1 MSQDITRPLPAS
13 HDCEKG
19 ILSCMMQAPEW
30 AVSKAQAI
38 VRPEHFHLQP
48 HAVLYKLLLEFQRD
62 GTPID
67 PVSIQQALLDRKQ
80 MGSVGGPAVVAEIY
94 TFAPT
99 PAHVTHYATQV
110 RNKATLR
117 KIITTCMDGIEAA
130 FDHQGETAEVLES
143 VESRIMAI
151 REREETGGLTIG
163 GREALFR
170 TMDALEAQMASQ
182 APDGIPWGFSDL
194 DAKTGGICPGLT
206 IIGAETSGGK
216 SVLAMQAAIAL
227 LRAGKTVDFYSL
239 EMPIDLCVRRML
251 CNMSKLNFGRLR
263 NPIPAFNAG
272 EHADF
277 MNATKEFGA
286 FADRLTI
293 CADGGKTA
301 GGVLSDIRQ
310 KMATKKTDAVIVDY
324 IQRLTPEDSKASA
337 EQQISDA
344 SRIFKRMADQFNI
357 PVITPVQLN
366 DSGLV
371 RGSRMLSMDC
381 DTYIKIVHGKDE
393 NGTPADPDEF
403 GRRKCGLWVEK
414 NRNGER
420 WFMIPALLD
429 GAKMNFSESGEVEG
443 KPQAKPKQ
451 PDKKPWQKK

>member
-1 MSQDITRPLPAS
+1 MSTADITRALPAS
-13 HDCEKG
+13 HDSEKG

-38 VRPEHFHLQP
+38 VRPEHFHMPSFGL
-48 HAVLYKLLLEFQRD
+48 LYRLLLDFQRD
-62 GTPID
+62 GLPID
-67 PVSIQQALLDRKQ
+67 PVAIQQALMDRNQ
-80 MGSVGGPAVVAEIY
+80 MQAVGGPAAVAEIY

-99 PAHVTHYATQV
+99 PAHVAHYAATV
-110 RNKATLR
+110 RDKATLR
-117 KIITTCMDGIEAA
+117 KIIGTCMDGIAAA
-130 FDHQGETAEVLES
+130 FDHQGESAEVLES

-151 REREETGGLTIG
+151 REREENGGLTLG
-163 GREALFR
+163 GKEALFR
-170 TMDALEAQMASQ
+170 TIDALEAQMASQ
-182 APDGIPWGFSDL
+182 APDGIPWGFPYL

-206 IIGAETSGGK
+206 ILGAETSGGK

-227 LRAGKTVDFYSL
+227 LRAGKTVDLYSL

-251 CNMSKLNFGRLR
+251 CNMARINFGRLR
-263 NPIPAFNAG
+263 NPIPAFTSG
-272 EHADF
+272 EHSDF
-277 MNATKEFGA
+277 MKVTTEFGK

-301 GGVLSDIRQ
+301 GGVFSDIRQ

-324 IQRLTPEDSKASA
+324 IQRLTPEDSKATA
-337 EQQISDA
+337 EQQISDS

-381 DTYIKIVHGKDE
+381 DTYIKIVHEKDKDGAPGE
-393 NGTPADPDEF
+393 PDEH

-429 GAKMNFSESGEVEG
+429 GAKMSFSEADDER
-443 KPQAKPKQ
+443 KPEPAKRK
-451 PDKKPWQKK
+451 WNA